1 MKKKAF
7 LNIAK
12 VIKMFNLQL
21 FAEPNTNV
29 TTDAGLSGEMK
40 TYYEDT
46 LIDEAEPNLVH
57 DQFGDKYPIPKGKGK
72 TIEFRKYDSL
82 PKALTPL
89 TEGVT
94 PNGKKLSMTTTTA
107 EIAQYGDYIVTSDVL
122 DLTAIDN
129 NVIQSTKV
137 LGSQAGRTL
146 DTVTREVLA
155 GGTNV
160 LYAPKISGGAETIV
174 SSRKN
179 LDTTALITPDLCF
192 QAHAILKTMLAPFID
207 GCYVGII
214 HPYVAYDLMRNEEWL
229 DVHKYST
236 PENIYEGEIGKIA
249 NIRFV
254 QSTEAKIWKDA
265 TCPTGLAVFSTLI
278 LGAHAYGVTEVQ
290 GGGLQHIVKQLGYG
304 DDPLNQRASVG
315 WKATKTAKRLVE
327 QYMLRIESCS
337 KKYSS
342 IAEAN

>member
-1 MKKKAF
+1 MKKK
-7 LNIAK
+7 LL
-12 VIKMFNLQL
+12 FNLQL

-29 TTDAGLSGEMK
+29 TTDTGLKGEIK

-46 LIDEAEPNLVH
+46 LLDEAEPNLVH

-82 PKALTPL
+82 PKATTPL

-94 PNGKKLSMTTTTA
+94 PNGKKLSMSTITA
-107 EIAQYGDYIVTSDVL
+107 EISQYGDYIVTSDLL

-129 NVIQSTKV
+129 NVVQATKI

-146 DTVTREVLA
+146 DTITREVLA

-160 LYAPKISGGAETIV
+160 LYAPKIANGAETAV
-174 SSRKN
+174 ASRKG
-179 LDTTALITPDLCF
+179 LDTSCVLTPDLCF
-192 QAHAILKTMLAPFID
+192 QANTILKNSIAPYID
-207 GCYVGII
+207 GCYVAVI
-214 HPYVAYDLMRNEEWL
+214 HPYVAYDLMRNEEWI
-229 DVHKYST
+229 DVHKYAK
-236 PENIYEGEIGKIA
+236 PENIFEGEIGKIA

-254 QSTEAKIWKDA
+254 QSTEAKIWKDD

-278 LGAHAYGVTEVQ
+278 LGAHAYGITEVQ

-337 KKYSS
+337 RRYSS

>member
-1 MKKKAF
+1 MKKKA
-7 LNIAK
+7 LCNVTDVMK
-12 VIKMFNLQL
+12 VFSLQL

-29 TTDAGLSGEMK
+29 TTDSGLSGEMK

-89 TEGVT
+89 TEGIT

-107 EIAQYGDYIVTSDVL
+107 EIAQYGDYIVTSDIL

-129 NVIQSTKV
+129 NVVQATKV

-146 DTVTREVLA
+146 DTITREVLA

-160 LYAPKISGGAETIV
+160 LYAPKISGGSETIV
-174 SSRKN
+174 TSRKN
-179 LDTTALITPDLCF
+179 LDTTALLTPDLCF
-192 QAHAILKTMLAPFID
+192 QAHAILKTMLAPFHD
-207 GCYVGII
+207 GSYVGII
-214 HPYVAYDLMRNEEWL
+214 HPYVAYDLMRNQEWI
-229 DVHKYST
+229 DVNKYA
-236 PENIYEGEIGKIA
+236 NADKIFEGEIGKIA

-254 QSTEAKIWKDA
+254 QSTEAKIWKDD

-327 QYMLRIESCS
+327 QYMVRIESCS
-337 KKYSS
+337 KRYSAQ
-342 IAEAN
+342 AEAN

>member
-1 MKKKAF
+1 MRTKDMKE
-7 LNIAK
+7 LLGLLD
-12 VIKMFNLQL
+12 LQL

-29 TTDAGLSGEMK
+29 TTDSGLSGEMK

-46 LIDEAEPNLVH
+46 LLDEAEPNLVH

-94 PNGKKLSMTTTTA
+94 PNGKKLNMSTITA
-107 EIAQYGDYIVTSDVL
+107 EVSQYGDYIVTSDIL
-122 DLTAIDN
+122 ELTAIDN
-129 NVIQSTKV
+129 NVVQSTKI

-146 DTVTREVLA
+146 DTITREILA

-160 LYAPKISGGAETIV
+160 LYAPKISAGSEATV
-174 SSRKN
+174 SSRKD
-179 LDTTALITPDLCF
+179 LDTTALLTPDLCF
-192 QAHAILKTMLAPFID
+192 QAQAILKAQIAPLID

-214 HPYVAYDLMRNEEWL
+214 HPYVAYDLMRNEEWI
-229 DVHKYST
+229 DAHKYAR
-236 PENIYEGEIGKIA
+236 PEDIFEGEIGKMG

-254 QSTEAKIWKDA
+254 QSTESKIWKDS

-278 LGAHAYGVTEVQ
+278 LGSHAYGVTELQ

-337 KKYSS
+337 KRYSA

>member
-1 MKKKAF
+1 MKKK
-7 LNIAK
+7 LL
-12 VIKMFNLQL
+12 FNLQL

-29 TTDAGLSGEMK
+29 TTDTGLKGEIK

-46 LIDEAEPNLVH
+46 LLDEAEPNLVH

-82 PKALTPL
+82 PKATTPL

-94 PNGKKLSMTTTTA
+94 PNGKKLSMSTITA
-107 EIAQYGDYIVTSDVL
+107 EISQYGDYIVTSDLL

-129 NVIQSTKV
+129 NVVQATKI

-146 DTVTREVLA
+146 DTITREVLA

-160 LYAPKISGGAETIV
+160 LYAPKIANGAETAV
-174 SSRKN
+174 TSRKG
-179 LDTTALITPDLCF
+179 LDTSCVLTPDLCF
-192 QAHAILKTMLAPFID
+192 QANTILKNSIAPYID
-207 GCYVGII
+207 GCYVAVI
-214 HPYVAYDLMRNEEWL
+214 HPYVAYDLMRNEEWI
-229 DVHKYST
+229 DVHKYAK
-236 PENIYEGEIGKIA
+236 PENIFEGEIGKIA

-254 QSTEAKIWKDA
+254 QSTEAKIWKDD

-278 LGAHAYGVTEVQ
+278 LGAHAYGITEVQ

-337 KKYSS
+337 RRYSS

>member
-1 MKKKAF
+1 M
-7 LNIAK
+7 
-12 VIKMFNLQL
+12 
-21 FAEPNTNV
+21 
-29 TTDAGLSGEMK
+29 
-40 TYYEDT
+40 
-46 LIDEAEPNLVH
+46 
-57 DQFGDKYPIPKGKGK
+57 
-72 TIEFRKYDSL
+72 
-82 PKALTPL
+82 
-89 TEGVT
+89 
-94 PNGKKLSMTTTTA
+94 
-107 EIAQYGDYIVTSDVL
+107 
-122 DLTAIDN
+122 
-129 NVIQSTKV
+129 
-137 LGSQAGRTL
+137 
-146 DTVTREVLA
+146 
-155 GGTNV
+155 
-160 LYAPKISGGAETIV
+160 
-174 SSRKN
+174 
-179 LDTTALITPDLCF
+179 
-192 QAHAILKTMLAPFID
+192 
-207 GCYVGII
+207 
-214 HPYVAYDLMRNEEWL
+214 

-342 IAEAN
+342 MAEAN